1 MATPEQIAL
10 QEALKQL
17 TEQTTEAQLESSE
30 KRIKQLEKEKE
41 FLDEQAALG
50 KTIVGRAKEAYDL
63 DEEKLERRKLLIKL
77 GRAEL
82 DDTKE
87 KIKEEERLLDIKR
100 QGYNDAEGFAKRFMG
115 ITREPS
121 SEFGK
126 FLVDPSARLEG
137 LSKGLGEVVDG
148 MSIMTSTVDKVVE
161 TTVKLALEQD
171 QAVVSF
177 RKATGA
183 SGEFDDNIRGL
194 ERSLFT
200 AGVTAGEASQA
211 VQSLF
216 GSVTDFTQMSEQQQK
231 VLSETVAVLNEL
243 GVSSETTAKNIQF
256 STKVLGQSTNQAAAL
271 QRELFTFAQDL
282 GVSADQIA
290 NDFQSIGPTIAALGT
305 NGVDAFRKLQVQA
318 KSTGLALDEILGIV
332 DQFNKFDTAAQAVG
346 KLNALLG
353 GPYLNTLELV
363 AETDPAK
370 RFEMLKDRVD
380 DAGLSFDQMD
390 FYQKKALA
398 SAMGLNEQQLALMMR
413 GRLDL
418 ISEPAK
424 SAADIE
430 ALAEQ
435 TAQFNT
441 LADEM
446 KQVAMG
452 LAISFGPL
460 ISMFKDFLQLLT
472 PVIQNLDVI
481 VYGLGGYAVAMG
493 IAAAATAYQTIA
505 TTGLTAAM
513 NKNILLGGLA
523 ILLPMLASLGP
534 VFKGIA
540 IAIGFVTAGV
550 LALSA
555 AEKTTVILGVIG
567 LVISGVAALVHAFTV
582 GNSPSLVEAFMMVA
596 AAVPFFGLALLGLL
610 PILPALLLMIPPLV
624 FGFTMLSKALT
635 EMLSE
640 QFVTNLQLMAI
651 EIANIVSSINE
662 LSATKAIAFTA
673 TMPAVATAAMAMA
686 PVAGAAA
693 VIGAIGG
700 GETAA
705 PPAAG
710 AEGGGVINI
719 NLSIDGEEFKTVV
732 NAVEVSKNVAAKE
745 SAMYKSI
752 IAMIEQGMVKG

>member
-271 QRELFTFAQDL
+271 QRELFTFAQEL
-282 GVSADQIA
+282 GVSADKIA
-290 NDFQSIGPTIAALGT
+290 SDFGQFGDEIAALGA
-305 NGVDAFRKLQVQA
+305 NGVDAFRDLQVAA
-318 KSTGLALDEILGIV
+318 KSLGMEMGELLNLTK
-332 DQFNKFDTAAQAVG
+332 QFDRFDTAAESVG
-346 KLNALLG
+346 RLNALLG
-353 GPYLNTLELV
+353 GPFLNAV
-363 AETDPAK
+363 QMVSVTDPAE
-370 RFEMLKDRVD
+370 RLRLLKQGIDR
-380 DAGLSFDQMD
+380 AGISFDQMD
-390 FYQKKALA
+390 YYQRKALA
-398 SAMGLNEQQLALMMR
+398 SATGLGEAQLAMLMR
-413 GRLDL
+413 GDL
-418 ISEPAK
+418 NLVKEPVK
-424 SAADIE
+424 SAKE
-430 ALAEQ
+430 LAELEMQ
-435 TAQFNT
+435 TREFNT
-441 LADEM
+441 VMEELAQIGRSLM
-446 KQVAMG
+446 
-452 LAISFGPL
+452 ISFRPL
-460 ISMFKDFLQLLT
+460 IMAFKTFT
-472 PVIQNLDVI
+472 EVIQFLSPL
-481 VYGLGGYAVAMG
+481 LGPAMLLGSVFAMNKAFIALNTTMRVNPFIAIASAVAMLAQG
-493 IAAAATAYQTIA
+493 IYYGFSPSILMVLGLLTTAFVLLAPAALGVMPALLPLAAAFSGIAMAVASLSSVFSSLFSSDLSSNLKIMSAEIATMVDKINELETAKAVEFTSSIQATAVNAQALAQTGATNTPAAAAATT
-505 TTGLTAAM
+505 TAAAAPAGPPPTI
-513 NKNILLGGLA
+513 NI
-523 ILLPMLASLGP
+523 SLSVDGTE
-534 VFKGIA
+534 FQ
-540 IAIGFVTAGV
+540 TAV
-550 LALSA
+550 
-555 AEKTTVILGVIG
+555 
-567 LVISGVAALVHAFTV
+567 
-582 GNSPSLVEAFMMVA
+582 NSVE
-596 AAVPFFGLALLGLL
+596 
-610 PILPALLLMIPPLV
+610 
-624 FGFTMLSKALT
+624 
-635 EMLSE
+635 
-640 QFVTNLQLMAI
+640 VTNYVNGTKSTLFD
-651 EIANIVSSINE
+651 SI
-662 LSATKAIAFTA
+662 
-673 TMPAVATAAMAMA
+673 
-686 PVAGAAA
+686 
-693 VIGAIGG
+693 
-700 GETAA
+700 
-705 PPAAG
+705 
-710 AEGGGVINI
+710 
-719 NLSIDGEEFKTVV
+719 V
-732 NAVEVSKNVAAKE
+732 NAFINNQVTTRGN
-745 SAMYKSI
+745 
-752 IAMIEQGMVKG
+752 